1 MPPKVF
7 LLKPYITSVLFEML
21 NVVGLFFE
29 EEQDRRVNNL

>member
-7 LLKPYITSVLFEML
+7 LLRPYITAVLLEML